1 MRYLQIQ
8 ILSPIEKLLSLLGGA
23 VAILCLDQARAAE
36 WRGSSSD
43 RPTVADWSGGYL
55 GVEGSAGDA
64 YGSFNFDAGSVER
77 RSVPAFRSGDST
89 GRSDQGRN

>member
-43 RPTVADWSGGYL
+43 RPTVADWSL
-55 GVEGSAGDA
+55 SLIHI
-64 YGSFNFDAGSVER
+64 
-77 RSVPAFRSGDST
+77 
-89 GRSDQGRN
+89 